1 MHRSLL
7 AVSVISLAGTA
18 QAQSAPIALPP
29 DVQRNV
35 QCFMLYAAAA
45 GNPQNKQVQAAGGL
59 GMMYYL
65 GRLDVRAP
73 GLDIVRAV
81 RQEARILESP
91 ANAKAIGA
99 ACDAEAKK
107 RGQQLVQIG
116 NELQKP
122 TR

>member
-1 MHRSLL
+1 MRRSLL
-7 AVSVISLAGTA
+7 VVSLISLAA
-18 QAQSAPIALPP
+18 AAPPASAPIPFTP
-29 DVQRNV
+29 YVQRDV
-35 QCFMLYAAAA
+35 QCFMLFAAAA
-45 GNPQNKQVQAAGGL
+45 GNPKDKNVQTAGGL

-81 RQEARILESP
+81 RQEAKTFESP
-91 ANAKAIGA
+91 AQARAIGD

-116 NELQKP
+116 GELQKP
-122 TR
+122 EH